1 MRPLRYTVTEE
12 NEGASV
18 KHVLTG
24 IFMMSHSHVSRL
36 KRRGGG
42 ILLNGGECYVTARC
56 SAGDVVEALISDP
69 PETKRLEPMDMP
81 LEIVY
86 EDEWL
91 CVADKPAGLTVHPER
106 AGLGGSVENA
116 LTAHFKEDEF
126 VHTVNRLDRG
136 TSGLMTVAKSGY
148 IHERMT
154 KLLRTPDFYKEYLGV
169 SSRVPEEKHGF
180 IRLPLAHPEGSNF
193 KMEVNQNGLPSE
205 TEYEVLS
212 VHGERALVRLI
223 PHTGRMHQLR
233 VHMAAIGCPL
243 AGDWLYGEEIPEI
256 SHAALHSHYLRF
268 RHPMT
273 GETVELE
280 SGLTEEIRRLIHR
293 DQGIGFRD

>member
-1 MRPLRYTVTEE
+1 MRPLSYTVTEE

-18 KHVLTG
+18 KHVRTE
-24 IFMMSHSHVSRL
+24 IFLMSHSHVSRL

-56 SAGDVVEALISDP
+56 SAGDTVEALISDP
-69 PETKRLEPMDMP
+69 PGSKRLEPMEMP
-81 LEIVY
+81 LRIVY

-91 CVADKPAGLTVHPER
+91 CVVDKPAGLTVHPER

-126 VHTVNRLDRG
+126 VHTVSRLDRG

-148 IHERMT
+148 VHERMIR
-154 KLLRTPDFYKEYLGV
+154 LLHTPDFYKEYLGV
-169 SSRVPEEKHGF
+169 TARVPAEAHGF
-180 IRLPLAHPEGSNF
+180 IRLPPAHPEGSKF
-193 KMEVNQNGLPSE
+193 RMEGNENGLPSE
-205 TEYEVLS
+205 TEYEVVS
-212 VHGERALVRLI
+212 VHGERALVRLV

-243 AGDWLYGEEIPEI
+243 AGDWLYGEEIEEI

-273 GETVELE
+273 GGTVELE
-280 SGLTEEIRRLIHR
+280 SELPDEIKRLMGSI
-293 DQGIGFRD
+293 